1 MSSATTDSTLDVRAV
16 RADFPI
22 LDRPVHGKKLVFLD
36 SAASSQKPRQV
47 IEVMN
52 DYYRRSHANVHRGV
66 HTLSEEATDLYEA
79 ARKKVSKFIGAKSSR
94 EVIWTRNATEAINL
108 VAYSWGRANVHR
120 GDEII
125 TTEMEHHANLVP
137 WQVLAKEKGA
147 VLRYIPITDQ
157 GVLKLDEF
165 DRMLT
170 PRTRL

>member
-1 MSSATTDSTLDVRAV
+1 MSSATTDATLDVRAI

-22 LDRPVHGKKLVFLD
+22 LARTVHGKPLVFLD
-36 SAASSQKPRQV
+36 SAASSQKPVQV
-47 IEVMN
+47 MRAMDE
-52 DYYRRSHANVHRGV
+52 YYRACHANVHRGV

-79 ARKKVSKFIGAKSSR
+79 ARKKVARFIGARSSR
-94 EVIWTRNATEAINL
+94 QVIWTRNATESINL
-108 VAYSWGRANVHR
+108 VAYSWGRANLR
-120 GDEII
+120 EGDEILS
-125 TTEMEHHANLVP
+125 TEMEHHANIVP
-137 WQVLAKEKGA
+137 WQMLAKEKGA